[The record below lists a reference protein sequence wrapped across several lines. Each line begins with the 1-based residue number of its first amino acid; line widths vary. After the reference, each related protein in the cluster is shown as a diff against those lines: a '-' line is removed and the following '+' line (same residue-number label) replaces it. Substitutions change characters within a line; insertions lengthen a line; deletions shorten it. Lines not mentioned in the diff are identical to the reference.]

1 MKSVKKTSVK
11 KYQAGGAQTGRPI
24 SEKAAERKS
33 SKGKGFISSPMGPT
47 ASGDKGKYVPITKQ
61 GRRDSKKTGMV
72 SSSEMKPS
80 RTIKQEGGSILTPHG
95 RLKSKKTRSFYSE
108 PTQSKASVS
117 RTNRKGNTVT
127 KTVETNKGFAGPMS
141 DKTKTVTDKEGNVI
155 SEKTKNIS
163 SKAAD
168 RKSNRVINNVGRNA
182 NDTWAYKKGG
192 ATNVGKSTTTKKGSM
207 ATMSK
212 APITPKAAYGMAVK
226 PGMMKKGGTAKK
238 SK

>member
-1 MKSVKKTSVK
+1 MKSVKKTSVQ

-24 SEKAAERKS
+24 SKKAAERKS

-80 RTIKQEGGSILTPHG
+80 RTIKQEGGSILTPYG
-95 RLKSKKTRSFYSE
+95 RLKSKKTRSVYLE

-168 RKSNRVINNVGRNA
+168 RKSNRIIKNVGRNV
-182 NDTWAYKKGG
+182 NDVYQKGG

-207 ATMSK
+207 KTMSK

-226 PGMMKKGGTAKK
+226 PGMMKKGGTMKRKK
-238 SK
+238 